1 MKTLSRARAALVWAA
16 WRYRVAQLERE
27 QAVQQAFSRQLI
39 ASQENE
45 RKRIAAE
52 LHDSLG
58 QRLVVIKNLALF
70 LLRAQG
76 AQDTSGKLAQ
86 IEEISAETSVAINET
101 REIAYNLR
109 PFQLDRLGLTKANR
123 RNCQERFG
131 RLRGSILF
139 GVG

>member
-76 AQDTSGKLAQ
+76 AQDTGGKLAQ
-86 IEEISAETSVAINET
+86 IEEI
-101 REIAYNLR
+101 
-109 PFQLDRLGLTKANR
+109 R
-123 RNCQERFG
+123 RNV
-131 RLRGSILF
+131 GSHQ
-139 GVG
+139 